1 MNAENLII
9 DNSSDREAI
18 ETLNELLPELQT
30 VSSFALVIKSIYSVD
45 GATLMISSQQEEI
58 LWVFDFV
65 CHHQTNYLKVLL
77 ASVNIISEE

>member
-30 VSSFALVIKSIYSVD
+30 VSSFALVIKSIYSVN
-45 GATLMISSQQEEI
+45 GAALMISSQQEEI
-58 LWVFDFV
+58 LWIFDFV

-77 ASVNIISEE
+77 ASVYIISEE